1 MAKWARKDD
10 NNNIVEIIDFDPTDK
25 FHTDIVWHE
34 VEDDAEV
41 AESTAPN
48 TVELDPEPK
57 GPALTAEELAA
68 KAEAEAAANA
78 ALGL

>member
-10 NNNIVEIIDFDPTDK
+10 NNNIVELIDFDPTGK
-25 FHTDIVWHE
+25 FHPDIVWHE
-34 VEDDAEV
+34 VADSATVADA
-41 AESTAPN
+41 TAPV
-48 TVELDPEPK
+48 TLDEDPEPQ
-57 GPALTAEELAA
+57 GPELTAEELAA